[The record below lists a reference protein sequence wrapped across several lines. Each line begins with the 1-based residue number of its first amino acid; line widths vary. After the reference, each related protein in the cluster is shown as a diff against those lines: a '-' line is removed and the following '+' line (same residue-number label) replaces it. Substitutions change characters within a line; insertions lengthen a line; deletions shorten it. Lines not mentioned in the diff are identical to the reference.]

1 MYDFHHRSPQEE
13 RPVHVRCLLDEF
25 AFQSTLPSQGAT
37 DGLAI
42 LKHAFFISIH
52 APLTGSD

>member
-25 AFQSTLPSQGAT
+25 AFQSTLP
-37 DGLAI
+37 
-42 LKHAFFISIH
+42 K
-52 APLTGSD
+52 GSDVVMMR